1 MKSFAMAAAAFASAA
16 SAQSMF
22 EETFGEA
29 LSFQELPSEAV
40 DDNFLGRELEDDS
53 STYAADVRDRCC
65 VVYEK

>member
-22 EETFGEA
+22 EEI
-29 LSFQELPSEAV
+29 V